1 MCQLN
6 PVPVCEMLLSASV
19 EDLKEYKKNALK
31 YLKRND
37 QFATAKI
44 VENLFDQEIFQREV
58 TEEWNKIFPET
69 GDINENYSISN
80 FIYTSI

>member
-69 GDINENYSISN
+69 GV
-80 FIYTSI
+80 

>member
-69 GDINENYSISN
+69 GGI
-80 FIYTSI
+80 